1 MDIWISIVVT
11 FVLVLVNGY
20 FSMSEMALVNARHV
34 LLQHDADEGDK
45 SAQRA
50 LGLAVQRR
58 MGPDD
63 GSWENVFLGNEK
75 TDFQVELTWNR
86 GRTEPLRQR
95 RTRHAPG
102 LRGGRHGR
110 RARLTRGD
118 GLRVLRERAH
128 GHLLHR
134 GSPTAAGWKSS
145 QQIARSSLPHP
156 SRNIEASQPPH
167 SPTILMTTGGI
178 RARRCRRT
186 FETRWNI
193 RQRTGK
199 PRWKR
204 LHETWKP
211 RWKRVAVALDSKVL
225 RAGRTPSKRRPGRY
239 HGSTVNCSGAAIGE
253 TGNGHGSAPLQTV
266 RNATGGKHP
275 TRPPVA

>member
-1 MDIWISIVVT
+1 MKAKMIHRCI
-11 FVLVLVNGY
+11 
-20 FSMSEMALVNARHV
+20 HV
-34 LLQHDADEGDK
+34 LDLDASLAFYE
-45 SAQRA
+45 RA

-86 GRTEPLRQR
+86 GRTEPYDN
-95 RTRHAPG
+95 
-102 LRGGRHGR
+102 GGRDTHLAFEVDDMDAA
-110 RARLTRGD
+110 RALHEEMGC
-118 GLRVLRERAH
+118 VCFVNERM
-128 GHLLHR
+128 GIYFIED
-134 GSPTAAGWKSS
+134 PDGWKSS

-156 SRNIEASQPPH
+156 SRNIEASSLPIPH
-167 SPTILMTTGGI
+167 NPHDNGRHPRKAGAA
-178 RARRCRRT
+178 RA
-186 FETRWNI
+186 FETRWNL

-225 RAGRTPSKRRPGRY
+225 RAGRTPSKRKTGSLSWKHGKLQRRRHRRDRERPWL
-239 HGSTVNCSGAAIGE
+239 GAAANRTKRDGRKAS
-253 TGNGHGSAPLQTV
+253 NSAARRMKPLRTA
-266 RNATGGKHP
+266 RAC
-275 TRPPVA
+275 